1 MHTNEVAFTKYTHFV
16 GTGIASGPS
25 SFPPASV
32 TGSGGGGSHVF
43 HISPGKDPLMPFIL
57 GLLVIM

>member
-32 TGSGGGGSHVF
+32 TGSGGGGHMYF
-43 HISPGKDPLMPFIL
+43 T
-57 GLLVIM
+57 

>member
-16 GTGIASGPS
+16 GNGIASGPS

-32 TGSGGGGSHVF
+32 TGSGQGSHIF
-43 HISPGKDPLMPFIL
+43 HISLGKDPLMPFIL